1 MDWEAERLIVILHSQ
16 PHKHPSLCAATG
28 FDVNLAQHLGGRL
41 NGSRRLIIPVA
52 IFSMVIS

>member
-1 MDWEAERLIVILHSQ
+1 MDWEAEGLIVILHSL
-16 PHKHPSLCAATG
+16 LCAATG